1 MTGVAKDTINDHTM
15 SRRLGR
21 VTTDEYEGSSPS
33 LVTNKLNQVKMSKI
47 KKVQE
52 ITDLSVYTS
61 FTKDEG
67 MFQIEAGVYSKVSTN
82 LKSPTPKY
90 NHDVTEVELR
100 FLINGKKV
108 TYTGFK
114 TLYDQLYGENTFSKY
129 WSGKCAEFEEAY
141 YKQTTYKTK

>member
-1 MTGVAKDTINDHTM
+1 MG
-15 SRRLGR
+15 
-21 VTTDEYEGSSPS
+21 
-33 LVTNKLNQVKMSKI
+33 KI
-47 KKVQE
+47 KKVDE
-52 ITDLSVYTS
+52 VTDLSVYTR

-67 MFQIEAGVYSKVSTN
+67 MFQIEASVYSMVTAIPETINKWSHDISEIE
-82 LKSPTPKY
+82 LK
-90 NHDVTEVELR
+90 